1 MAFSSKNITWAS
13 GNTKIAKT
21 DAKGKVSFVGLGNVT
36 ITGKTKY
43 YQTSVKIKVKDN
55 GKTSTK
61 KSSKVVLKDKYAIY
75 TGKAIKIGKAKVTGS
90 KGKVTYTYYTDAKC
104 KKKLK
109 NYRKKSELI
118 M

>member
-1 MAFSSKNITWAS
+1 MWLINPEFGQKVAFSSKNITWAS

-61 KSSKVVLKDKYAIY
+61 NPQK
-75 TGKAIKIGKAKVTGS
+75 
-90 KGKVTYTYYTDAKC
+90 
-104 KKKLK
+104 
-109 NYRKKSELI
+109 
-118 M
+118 

>member
-1 MAFSSKNITWAS
+1 MP
-13 GNTKIAKT
+13 
-21 DAKGKVSFVGLGNVT
+21 
-36 ITGKTKY
+36 
-43 YQTSVKIKVKDN
+43 
-55 GKTSTK
+55 
-61 KSSKVVLKDKYAIY
+61 Y

-109 NYRKKSELI
+109 NYPKKSELI